1 MKKSLLA
8 PILCIL
14 FALPVIIHAQEPA
27 SCDFNYGT
35 YTEYTPVPVTSSS
48 PAIGLIGGKIYL
60 TGGYDWRDYENL
72 YTPDHLQV
80 YDPETDSWDTTGARL
95 PVPRAIYGGGD
106 MALDGKLYAI
116 GGLDWVNLGGEDWQ
130 MVPHA
135 GVDVYDP
142 QSDTWE
148 LKANL
153 PVPIGGKAVCSLND
167 KLYVTGGMSTDQ
179 VLINSLFCYDPGTDQ
194 WTELSSMEAPR
205 LFHVSVTLNGKIYV
219 MGGVATKNFNIATN
233 TCEVYDPEL
242 DQWSSIAPLPMTSV
256 FGAAGVVDGEIY
268 LFGGSPTGP
277 GDPVRKAYKY
287 NPEMDA
293 WIEIDDMEYATKE
306 HVLVPVGRSIY
317 IFGVQSD
324 DSGFVNAY
332 KISDIHLNAMIPDD
346 TIHENA
352 IVMDISEYF
361 SHVDGGEITY
371 SVCLDDPD
379 ILEASIEGSML
390 TITGLLI
397 GNAEVSVL
405 AASGEDKMG
414 DVLKV
419 NVESPTGIDGMCEI
433 PKSLLI
439 YPNPTRGMVTLAYS
453 IRSQGTVRLEVH
465 DILGR
470 RVADPLNEF
479 QAPGEY
485 EYQLNLGDLEPGIYF
500 CYLIMA
506 NERVTFKLEVEH

>member
-153 PVPIGGKAVCSLND
+153 SVPIGG
-167 KLYVTGGMSTDQ
+167 
-179 VLINSLFCYDPGTDQ
+179 
-194 WTELSSMEAPR
+194 
-205 LFHVSVTLNGKIYV
+205 
-219 MGGVATKNFNIATN
+219 
-233 TCEVYDPEL
+233 
-242 DQWSSIAPLPMTSV
+242 
-256 FGAAGVVDGEIY
+256 
-268 LFGGSPTGP
+268 
-277 GDPVRKAYKY
+277 
-287 NPEMDA
+287 
-293 WIEIDDMEYATKE
+293 
-306 HVLVPVGRSIY
+306 
-317 IFGVQSD
+317 
-324 DSGFVNAY
+324 
-332 KISDIHLNAMIPDD
+332 
-346 TIHENA
+346 
-352 IVMDISEYF
+352 
-361 SHVDGGEITY
+361 
-371 SVCLDDPD
+371 
-379 ILEASIEGSML
+379 
-390 TITGLLI
+390 
-397 GNAEVSVL
+397 
-405 AASGEDKMG
+405 
-414 DVLKV
+414 
-419 NVESPTGIDGMCEI
+419 
-433 PKSLLI
+433 
-439 YPNPTRGMVTLAYS
+439 
-453 IRSQGTVRLEVH
+453 
-465 DILGR
+465 
-470 RVADPLNEF
+470 
-479 QAPGEY
+479 
-485 EYQLNLGDLEPGIYF
+485 
-500 CYLIMA
+500 
-506 NERVTFKLEVEH
+506 